1 MSYADFPFSTTPY
14 AAEPIENAVIHVVGV
29 QLTIAEN
36 NLTIVAGGSVTTGS
50 EENTIE
56 TFVGTVIAESESI
69 VDYRCLCHNF
79 ITQYH

>member
-56 TFVGTVIAESESI
+56 TFVGMVIAESESI
-69 VDYRCLCHNF
+69 TPVTGVQAD
-79 ITQYH
+79 T